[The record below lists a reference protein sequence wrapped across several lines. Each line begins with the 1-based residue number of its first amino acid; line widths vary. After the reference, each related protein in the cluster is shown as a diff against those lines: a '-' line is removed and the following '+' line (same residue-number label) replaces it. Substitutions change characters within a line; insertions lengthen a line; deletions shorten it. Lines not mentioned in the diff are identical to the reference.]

1 MVHKNVKILPYL
13 HCVKVLCKKFIKI
26 EFKHVPM
33 IQNKFSYALATLSSM
48 IQHLDKNYIDPIEVE
63 TRDKHAYCFRVD
75 EESDSKPWYHD
86 IRKFLPTREYPENAI
101 NSQKRTLGRLLN
113 HFSLNGEVLYRRTP
127 DLGLLRCVDAA
138 KATGLFEEIL
148 AGICGPHMN
157 WFTLAKKI
165 LKAGYFWMTLESD
178 SIRYVQ
184 KYD

>member
-48 IQHLDKNYIDPIEVE
+48 IQHLDKNYINPIEVE

-75 EESDSKPWYHD
+75 KESDSKPWYHD

-101 NSQKRTLGRLLN
+101 NSPKRTLGRLLN

-138 KATGLFEEIL
+138 KATGLFEEIH